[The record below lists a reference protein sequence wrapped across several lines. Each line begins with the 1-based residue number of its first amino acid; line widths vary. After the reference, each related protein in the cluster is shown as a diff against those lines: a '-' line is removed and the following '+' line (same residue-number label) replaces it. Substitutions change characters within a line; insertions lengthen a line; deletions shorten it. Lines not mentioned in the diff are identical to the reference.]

1 MPIQTIRSQRL
12 YRQIADQLQQL
23 INDGEFPPGTLL
35 PPERELAQSLGVSR
49 ASVREALIALEVVG
63 QVAVRVGHGVVVL
76 ESRSTPMESVMR
88 AAARTEPWAI
98 DPEFESEIELNLDE
112 EIPPFS
118 LLQTRRYLE
127 PEIAALA
134 AMNANEEDMKAIR
147 SAFERNVADNAN
159 GGRNCAA
166 DRLLHTGDR
175 LLHIRIAEA
184 SGNAAYAL
192 VIKHLLGHKYGAMFR
207 RLQELFM
214 ETDMPQRSQ
223 GDHERIVEAIEARDP
238 AAARRAMEVHLDHVL
253 NVFFAE

>member
-23 INDGEFPPGTLL
+23 IHAGEFPPGTLL

-63 QVAVRVGHGVVVL
+63 QVAVKVGHGVVVL
-76 ESRSTPMESVMR
+76 EASTASLEPVMR
-88 AAARTEPWAI
+88 AAARTEPWAL
-98 DPEFESEIELNLDE
+98 DPEFKSEIELNLEE

-118 LLQTRRYLE
+118 LLQSRRYLE

-134 AMNANEEDMKAIR
+134 ALNATDDDLTAIR
-147 SAFERNVADNAN
+147 LAFERNVADNAN
-159 GGRNCAA
+159 GGRNCA
-166 DRLLHTGDR
+166 GDR

-192 VIKHLLGHKYGAMFR
+192 LIKHLLGHQYGAMFR
-207 RLQELFM
+207 RLQALFM

-223 GDHERIVEAIEARDP
+223 EDHRHIVAAIEARDP
-238 AAARRAMEVHLDHVL
+238 VIARRAMENHLDHVL
-253 NVFFAE
+253 SVFFAE

>member
-1 MPIQTIRSQRL
+1 MPIQAIRSQRL

-23 INDGEFPPGTLL
+23 ISEGEFPPGTLL
-35 PPERELAQSLGVSR
+35 PPERELALSLGVSR

-76 ESRSTPMESVMR
+76 ESRYTPIEPVMR
-88 AAARTEPWAI
+88 AAARTEPWAL
-98 DPEFESEIELNLDE
+98 DPEFESEIELNLNE

-134 AMNANEEDMKAIR
+134 AQNASEEDLRAMRLAYK
-147 SAFERNVADNAN
+147 RNVTDNAN
-159 GGRNCAA
+159 GGRNCA
-166 DRLLHTGDR
+166 GDR

-192 VIKHLLGHKYGAMFR
+192 LIKHLLGHKYGPMFR
-207 RLQELFM
+207 RLQDLFM

-223 GDHERIVEAIEARDP
+223 DDHERIVEAIEARDP
-238 AAARRAMEVHLDHVL
+238 DAARHAMEVHLDHVL

>member
-1 MPIQTIRSQRL
+1 MPIQAVRSQRL
-12 YRQIADQLQQL
+12 YRQIADQLHQL
-23 INDGEFPPGTLL
+23 ILDGEFPPGSLL

-63 QVAVRVGHGVVVL
+63 QVEVRVGHGVVVM
-76 ESRSTPMESVMR
+76 ERTRGVGSPVMQAASRK
-88 AAARTEPWAI
+88 EPWAL
-98 DPEFESEIELNLDE
+98 DPEFISEVDLNLDE

-118 LLQTRRYLE
+118 LLQARRYLE
-127 PEIAALA
+127 PENAALA
-134 AMNANEEDMKAIR
+134 AMNASEDDLKAIR
-147 SAFERNVADNAN
+147 AAFERNVYDNEH
-159 GGRNCAA
+159 GGGNLA
-166 DRLLHTGDR
+166 GDR

-192 VIKHLLGHKYGAMFR
+192 LMKHLLGHQYGVMFR

-214 ETDMPQRSQ
+214 ETDMPKRSQ
-223 GDHERIVEAIEARDP
+223 GDHERIVRAIEERDP

>member
-1 MPIQTIRSQRL
+1 MPIRPIRSQRL

-23 INDGEFPPGTLL
+23 INEGEFPPGTLL
-35 PPERELAQSLGVSR
+35 PAERELAQSLGVSR

-76 ESRSTPMESVMR
+76 ESRSTSGEPVMR
-88 AAARTEPWAI
+88 AAARTESWAL
-98 DPEFESEIELNLDE
+98 DPEFESEIELNLGE

-118 LLQTRRYLE
+118 LLQTRRYIE

-134 AMNANEEDMKAIR
+134 AMNATVDDLKAIR
-147 SAFERNVADNAN
+147 LAFERNVFDNAN
-159 GGRNCAA
+159 GGRNCA
-166 DRLLHTGDR
+166 GDR

-192 VIKHLLGHKYGAMFR
+192 LIKHLLGHQYGAMFR

-223 GDHERIVEAIEARDP
+223 DDHERIVEAIASRDP
-238 AAARRAMEVHLDHVL
+238 TAARQAMEVHLDHVL

>member
-23 INDGEFPPGTLL
+23 IYDGEFPPGTLL

-63 QVAVRVGHGVVVL
+63 QVAVKVGHGVVVL
-76 ESRSTPMESVMR
+76 ESRSTPLEPVMR
-88 AAARTEPWAI
+88 AAARTEAWAL

-127 PEIAALA
+127 PEIASLA
-134 AMNANEEDMKAIR
+134 ALSASEEDLKAIR
-147 SAFERNVADNAN
+147 LAFERNVSDNAN
-159 GGRNCAA
+159 GGRNCA
-166 DRLLHTGDR
+166 GDR

-192 VIKHLLGHKYGAMFR
+192 LIKHLLGHKYGAMFR

-223 GDHERIVEAIEARDP
+223 DDHERIVKAIEARDP
-238 AAARRAMEVHLDHVL
+238 IAARHAMEVHLDHVL
-253 NVFFAE
+253 HVFFAE

>member
-23 INDGEFPPGTLL
+23 IMEGEFPPGTLL

-63 QVAVRVGHGVVVL
+63 QVEVRVGHGVVVRAAHPIA
-76 ESRSTPMESVMR
+76 SDSVMR
-88 AAARTEPWAI
+88 AAARKEPWAL

-118 LLQTRRYLE
+118 LLQARRYLE
-127 PEIAALA
+127 PENAALA
-134 AMNANEEDMKAIR
+134 AMNASDDDLRAIR
-147 SAFERNVADNAN
+147 AAFERNVYDNAN
-159 GGRNCAA
+159 GGGNLA
-166 DRLLHTGDR
+166 GDR

-192 VIKHLLGHKYGAMFR
+192 LIKHLLGHQYGVMFR

-214 ETDMPQRSQ
+214 ETDMPQRSE
-223 GDHERIVEAIEARDP
+223 GDHERIVRAIEERDP
-238 AAARRAMEVHLDHVL
+238 EAARRAMEVHLDHVL

>member
-1 MPIQTIRSQRL
+1 MPIQAIRSQRL

-23 INDGEFPPGTLL
+23 INNGEFPPGALL

-76 ESRSTPMESVMR
+76 ESRSAPLEPVMR
-88 AAARTEPWAI
+88 AAARTEPWAL
-98 DPEFESEIELNLDE
+98 DPEFESEIELNLNE

-134 AMNANEEDMKAIR
+134 AMNANEDDLKAIR
-147 SAFERNVADNAN
+147 LALERNISDNAN
-159 GGRNCAA
+159 SGRNCA
-166 DRLLHTGDR
+166 GDR

-192 VIKHLLGHKYGAMFR
+192 LMKHLLGNQYGAMFR

-223 GDHERIVEAIEARDP
+223 ADHERIVGAIEARDP
-238 AAARRAMEVHLDHVL
+238 AAARHAMEVHLEHVL
-253 NVFFAE
+253 SVFFAE

>member
-23 INDGEFPPGTLL
+23 IHAGEFPPGTLL
-35 PPERELAQSLGVSR
+35 PPERELANSLGVSR

-63 QVAVRVGHGVVVL
+63 QVAVKVGHGVVVL
-76 ESRSTPMESVMR
+76 ETSSATMEPVMR
-88 AAARTEPWAI
+88 AAARSEPWAL

-134 AMNANEEDMKAIR
+134 ALSASEEDLKAIR
-147 SAFERNVADNAN
+147 LAFERNVADNAD
-159 GGRNCAA
+159 GGRNCA
-166 DRLLHTGDR
+166 GDR

-192 VIKHLLGHKYGAMFR
+192 VIKHLLGHQYGAMFR

-223 GDHERIVEAIEARDP
+223 NDHERIVKAIEARDP
-238 AAARRAMEVHLDHVL
+238 TAARHAMEVHLDHVL

>member
-1 MPIQTIRSQRL
+1 MPIQTIRSPRL

-23 INDGEFPPGTLL
+23 IHAGEFPPGTLL
-35 PPERELAQSLGVSR
+35 PPERELANSLGVSR

-63 QVAVRVGHGVVVL
+63 QVAVKVGHGVVVL
-76 ESRSTPMESVMR
+76 ETSSATLEPVMR
-88 AAARTEPWAI
+88 AAARSEPWAL

-134 AMNANEEDMKAIR
+134 ALSASKEDLKAIR
-147 SAFERNVADNAN
+147 LAFERNVTDNAD
-159 GGRNCAA
+159 GGRNCA
-166 DRLLHTGDR
+166 GDR

-192 VIKHLLGHKYGAMFR
+192 VIKHLLGHQYGAMFR

-223 GDHERIVEAIEARDP
+223 NDHERIVKAIEARDP
-238 AAARRAMEVHLDHVL
+238 TAARHAMEVHLDHVL

>member
-1 MPIQTIRSQRL
+1 MPIQAIRSQRL

-23 INDGEFPPGTLL
+23 ISEGEFPTGTLL
-35 PPERELAQSLGVSR
+35 PPERELALSLGVSR

-63 QVAVRVGHGVVVL
+63 QVAVRVGYGVVVL
-76 ESRSTPMESVMR
+76 ESRYTPIEPVMR
-88 AAARTEPWAI
+88 AAARTEPWAL
-98 DPEFESEIELNLDE
+98 DPEFESEIELNLNE

-134 AMNANEEDMKAIR
+134 AQNASEDDLRAMRLAYK
-147 SAFERNVADNAN
+147 RNVSDNAN
-159 GGRNCAA
+159 GGRNCA
-166 DRLLHTGDR
+166 GDR

-192 VIKHLLGHKYGAMFR
+192 MIKHLLGHKYGPMFR
-207 RLQELFM
+207 RLQDLFM

-223 GDHERIVEAIEARDP
+223 DDHERIVEAIEARDP
-238 AAARRAMEVHLDHVL
+238 DAARHAMEVHLDHVL

>member
-1 MPIQTIRSQRL
+1 MPIQAIRSQRL

-23 INDGEFPPGTLL
+23 IREGEFPPGTLL

-49 ASVREALIALEVVG
+49 ASVREALIALEVVR
-63 QVAVRVGHGVVVL
+63 QVEVRVGHGVVVL
-76 ESRSTPMESVMR
+76 ETCSTTQEPVMR
-88 AAARTEPWAI
+88 AAARTESWAL

-134 AMNANEEDMKAIR
+134 ALNASEEDMQAIR
-147 SAFERNVADNAN
+147 LAFERNVSDNAN
-159 GGRNCAA
+159 GGRNCA
-166 DRLLHTGDR
+166 GDR

-223 GDHERIVEAIEARDP
+223 NDHERIVEAIEARDP
-238 AAARRAMEVHLDHVL
+238 AAARHAMEVHLDHVL
-253 NVFFAE
+253 SVFFAE

>member
-35 PPERELAQSLGVSR
+35 PPERELAQALGVSR

-76 ESRSTPMESVMR
+76 ESRATPMESVMR

-134 AMNANEEDMKAIR
+134 AMNATEEDMQAIR
-147 SAFERNVADNAN
+147 LAFERNVSDNAA
-159 GGRNCAA
+159 GGRNCA
-166 DRLLHTGDR
+166 GDR

-223 GDHERIVEAIEARDP
+223 DDHKRIVEAIEERDP

>member
-23 INDGEFPPGTLL
+23 IHAGEFPPGTLL
-35 PPERELAQSLGVSR
+35 PPERELANSLGVSR
-49 ASVREALIALEVVG
+49 ASVREALIALEVIG
-63 QVAVRVGHGVVVL
+63 QVAVKVGHGVVVL
-76 ESRSTPMESVMR
+76 ESSSATMEPVMR
-88 AAARTEPWAI
+88 AAARTEAWAL

-134 AMNANEEDMKAIR
+134 ALSASEEDLKAIR
-147 SAFERNVADNAN
+147 LAFERNVTDNAD
-159 GGRNCAA
+159 GGRNCA
-166 DRLLHTGDR
+166 GDR

-192 VIKHLLGHKYGAMFR
+192 VIKHLLGHQYGAMFR

-214 ETDMPQRSQ
+214 ETDMPKRSQ
-223 GDHERIVEAIEARDP
+223 EDHERIVKAIEARDP
-238 AAARRAMEVHLDHVL
+238 TAARHAMEVHLDHVL

>member
-23 INDGEFPPGTLL
+23 IREGEFPPGTLL

-49 ASVREALIALEVVG
+49 ASVREALIALEVVR
-63 QVAVRVGHGVVVL
+63 QVEVRVGHGVVVL
-76 ESRSTPMESVMR
+76 ETCSTTQEPVMR
-88 AAARTEPWAI
+88 AAVRTESWAL

-134 AMNANEEDMKAIR
+134 ALNASEEDMQAIR
-147 SAFERNVADNAN
+147 LAFERNVSDNAN
-159 GGRNCAA
+159 GGRNCA
-166 DRLLHTGDR
+166 GDR

-223 GDHERIVEAIEARDP
+223 NDHERIVEAIEARDP
-238 AAARRAMEVHLDHVL
+238 AAARHAMEVHLDHVL
-253 NVFFAE
+253 SVFFAE

>member
-23 INDGEFPPGTLL
+23 IREGEFPPGTLL

-63 QVAVRVGHGVVVL
+63 QVAVKVGHGVVVL
-76 ESRSTPMESVMR
+76 ESSSAPMVPVMR

-134 AMNANEEDMKAIR
+134 ALSATEDDIKAIR
-147 SAFERNVADNAN
+147 LAFERNVADNAN
-159 GGRNCAA
+159 GGRNCA
-166 DRLLHTGDR
+166 GDR

-192 VIKHLLGHKYGAMFR
+192 LIKHLLGHQYGAMFR

-223 GDHERIVEAIEARDP
+223 DDHKRIVAAIEAREP

-253 NVFFAE
+253 SVFFTE

>member
-23 INDGEFPPGTLL
+23 IREGEFPPGTLL

-49 ASVREALIALEVVG
+49 ASVREALIALEVVR
-63 QVAVRVGHGVVVL
+63 QVEVRVGHGVVVL
-76 ESRSTPMESVMR
+76 ETCSTTQEPVMR
-88 AAARTEPWAI
+88 AAARTESWAL

-134 AMNANEEDMKAIR
+134 ALNASEEDMQAIR
-147 SAFERNVADNAN
+147 LAFERNVSDNAN
-159 GGRNCAA
+159 GGRNCA
-166 DRLLHTGDR
+166 GDR

-223 GDHERIVEAIEARDP
+223 NDHERIVEAIEARDP
-238 AAARRAMEVHLDHVL
+238 AAARHAMEVHLDHVL
-253 NVFFAE
+253 SVFFAE